1 LVRAISPLLLG
12 AVARAVPYPF
22 ISSFFEKESLFC
34 SIALFFVIFFVK
46 VQVENP
52 NIMSNLYFLEYG

>member
-34 SIALFFVIFFVK
+34 SIALFFVIFSCEGSSCGH
-46 VQVENP
+46 QY
-52 NIMSNLYFLEYG
+52 LH